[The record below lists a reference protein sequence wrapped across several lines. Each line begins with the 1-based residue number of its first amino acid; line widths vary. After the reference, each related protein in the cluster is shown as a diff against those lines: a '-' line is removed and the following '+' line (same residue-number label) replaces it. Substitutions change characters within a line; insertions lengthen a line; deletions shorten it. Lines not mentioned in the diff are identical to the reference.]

1 MKPAAFLLSCAL
13 LGTVEAKELRIATF
27 NASLFRPGAG
37 ELIADTAKKDQE
49 QLLAVAAIIRKIDA
63 DVLLLNEFDYD
74 EKEQALGNFQTN
86 YLHDLYP
93 HHFSAPVNT
102 GVPSGMDLNHDG
114 DTTDPQ
120 DAFGYGTHPGQYGMV
135 LFSKFPLQTDSIRT
149 FQKLLWRDLPGN
161 MIPKSYYTAGQV
173 DKLRLS
179 SKSHWDVPITVENQ
193 TVHVLC
199 SHPTPPTFD
208 DGRLVN
214 LSDTSPVDWNG
225 RRNHD
230 EIRFW
235 AEYISHADAR
245 WIVDDKVHTGGLA
258 AGSRFVVLGDLNADP
273 DDGDTVAGAVRQ
285 LLEHP
290 LVNASIVPTSKGA
303 LANVPPSYKNR
314 ESKTSHFHLRCDY
327 VLPSRQGFEVTSGAV
342 HWPENDASLDKA
354 SDHRAVWMEMKIKP

>member
-1 MKPAAFLLSCAL
+1 MKSPAWLLLIAL
-13 LGTVEAKELRIATF
+13 YWTADAKDLRIATF

-37 ELIADTAKKDQE
+37 ELIADTAKKHQE
-49 QLLAVAAIIRKIDA
+49 QLLAVAAIIREIDA

-74 EKEQALGNFQTN
+74 EKEQALVNFQTN
-86 YLHDLYP
+86 YLSGLYP

-102 GVPSGMDLNHDG
+102 GVPSGMDFNRDG

-161 MIPKSYYTAGQV
+161 IIPKSYYTAGQV

-179 SKSHWDVPITVENQ
+179 SKSHWDVPITVENK
-193 TVHVLC
+193 TVHFLC

-214 LSDTSPVDWNG
+214 LTDASPVDWNG

-235 AEYISHADAR
+235 AEYVSHAHAQ
-245 WIVDDKVHTGGLA
+245 WIVDDKECEGGLA
-258 AGSRFVVLGDLNADP
+258 DGSQFIVLGDLNADP
-273 DDGDTVAGAVRQ
+273 DDGDTVAGAIQQ

-290 LVNASIVPTSKGA
+290 LINASIVPTSKGA
-303 LANVPPSYKNR
+303 LADVPRSYKNR

-342 HWPENDASLDKA
+342 HWPENDDSLDKA
-354 SDHRAVWMEMKIKP
+354 SDHRAVWMNMKIKP

>member
-199 SHPTPPTFD
+199 SHRHSTSDGLSTSPTPRRSIGTAAATTMKSASGRNTSAMPTH
-208 DGRLVN
+208 DGSLMTKSTPAVSRLDRDSWFSV
-214 LSDTSPVDWNG
+214 
-225 RRNHD
+225 
-230 EIRFW
+230 I
-235 AEYISHADAR
+235 
-245 WIVDDKVHTGGLA
+245 
-258 AGSRFVVLGDLNADP
+258 
-273 DDGDTVAGAVRQ
+273 
-285 LLEHP
+285 
-290 LVNASIVPTSKGA
+290 
-303 LANVPPSYKNR
+303 
-314 ESKTSHFHLRCDY
+314 
-327 VLPSRQGFEVTSGAV
+327 
-342 HWPENDASLDKA
+342 
-354 SDHRAVWMEMKIKP
+354 